1 MCVSNDRQR
10 RVILVTILLGLLWR
24 AAPDAFADT
33 CCPWSQVGNL
43 AHSRVG
49 SSSALLSTG
58 LVLVAGGFGV
68 QNDPKKFVEMYNPAT
83 GQWSPAKPMNFFRA
97 HHTASLLHNGKVLVA
112 GGFNGSVDAIAS
124 AELYDPVAGTWTT
137 TGSLNVARTR
147 HSATLLADGRVLVA
161 GGDDGADL
169 MSCEVYDPATGQWTP
184 TGSLNVTRS
193 LHSATRLPN
202 GKVLAV
208 GGRPTK
214 SAELYDPQTGNWALT
229 GFTNQ
234 VHFFGHTATLLRSGY
249 VLLVG
254 GTNVG
259 GSGDYVSTVEL
270 YSPGTGTWSTTASLP
285 EPRGSHSATLLPDG
299 GVLIAG
305 GITSGTDEDDRRT
318 YVYRLLF
325 PPLGS
330 WTSAESITVR
340 RFDHTATLLTEGRV
354 LIAAGKDNPS
364 APVITEV
371 YNPAVTDHD
380 PAGPMTIGRR
390 FHSATILPDGRV
402 LMAGG
407 QDPAFQT
414 LSSAE
419 LFDPVTGLFQPTGA
433 MAVPRR
439 FHTATLLPTGQVLV
453 SGGTSGGRS
462 GTIESSAELYD
473 PASGQWLMT
482 DSMNAARHSHT
493 ATLLD
498 GGQVLVLGGTGAS
511 GALAQGESYD
521 PNSGFWTPLKGP
533 LLSPRSGHT
542 TTMLGNGRVVA
553 VGGNT
558 GFATAEVYNP
568 ETGISV
574 TTGPIPANHRVGHTA
589 SLLPN
594 GLVLVAGG
602 FDGSL
607 PRWEASLFQP
617 RTATWSATDTM
628 FDARTEHTA
637 TLLPNGRVLMIGGS
651 EADQYSHVFTEEYD
665 PAAGKFALTLLVPAR
680 QQQTA
685 TLLLNG
691 KVLLAGGNDTYYLGS
706 NTIGIIDSADVYDE
720 GRRPPTSLL
729 PTFGPLSPTSPGAT
743 LAIVGTGFAPPHE
756 GSSGRSQSASPANYP
771 LLVLQREDN
780 EGVAYAPVTV
790 WGASFLF
797 DLMSATVPATMKRG
811 WYHARVVVN
820 GVPSASRLILIQ

>member
-1 MCVSNDRQR
+1 M
-10 RVILVTILLGLLWR
+10 
-24 AAPDAFADT
+24 
-33 CCPWSQVGNL
+33 
-43 AHSRVG
+43 
-49 SSSALLSTG
+49 
-58 LVLVAGGFGV
+58 LVAGGFGV

-124 AELYDPVAGTWTT
+124 AELYHPVAGTWTT

-161 GGDDGADL
+161 GGDDGGAKST
-169 MSCEVYDPATGQWTP
+169 SCEVYDPATGQWTP

-202 GKVLAV
+202 GKIPCRRRSTDEERGAYDRRPAI
-208 GGRPTK
+208 GGSRD
-214 SAELYDPQTGNWALT
+214 SQTRSISS
-229 GFTNQ
+229 
-234 VHFFGHTATLLRSGY
+234 GHTATLLRSGY

-270 YSPGTGTWSTTASLP
+270 YSPGDRTWSTSASLP

-354 LIAAGKDNPS
+354 LVAAGKNNPS

-433 MAVPRR
+433 MA
-439 FHTATLLPTGQVLV
+439 
-453 SGGTSGGRS
+453 
-462 GTIESSAELYD
+462 
-473 PASGQWLMT
+473 
-482 DSMNAARHSHT
+482 
-493 ATLLD
+493 
-498 GGQVLVLGGTGAS
+498 
-511 GALAQGESYD
+511 
-521 PNSGFWTPLKGP
+521 
-533 LLSPRSGHT
+533 
-542 TTMLGNGRVVA
+542 
-553 VGGNT
+553 
-558 GFATAEVYNP
+558 
-568 ETGISV
+568 
-574 TTGPIPANHRVGHTA
+574 
-589 SLLPN
+589 
-594 GLVLVAGG
+594 
-602 FDGSL
+602 
-607 PRWEASLFQP
+607 
-617 RTATWSATDTM
+617 
-628 FDARTEHTA
+628 
-637 TLLPNGRVLMIGGS
+637 
-651 EADQYSHVFTEEYD
+651 
-665 PAAGKFALTLLVPAR
+665 
-680 QQQTA
+680 
-685 TLLLNG
+685 
-691 KVLLAGGNDTYYLGS
+691 
-706 NTIGIIDSADVYDE
+706 
-720 GRRPPTSLL
+720 
-729 PTFGPLSPTSPGAT
+729 
-743 LAIVGTGFAPPHE
+743 
-756 GSSGRSQSASPANYP
+756 
-771 LLVLQREDN
+771 
-780 EGVAYAPVTV
+780 
-790 WGASFLF
+790 
-797 DLMSATVPATMKRG
+797 
-811 WYHARVVVN
+811 
-820 GVPSASRLILIQ
+820 